1 MICNPE
7 ESGEKVT
14 DDLLV
19 AQVGIDLACFA
30 GLGEEVLD
38 LCSPLTRGPFVAF
51 GEAGVGECF
60 LPERDDQTAS
70 SRLVASSGRISRQ
83 HDRSAAGLVR
93 CGRRRPTAG
102 PPWWRGT
109 RTGPWHSQ
117 PRWRSRS
124 SWLRPSHPEHRSPRG
139 LDELD
144 STLLMINNFR
154 HVRGSG
160 LLAAAGIRRAGR
172 GPGRGVEARV
182 PRFRASL
189 TRCAECGLG
198 ARRPR
203 FGGRDLQD
211 RRR

>member
-1 MICNPE
+1 MICDPE

-70 SRLVASSGRISRQ
+70 SRLVASRGRISRQ
-83 HDRSAAGLVR
+83 HDRSAAVWLDVVEGGRQQVLLGGEVR
-93 CGRRRPTAG
+93 ARA
-102 PPWWRGT
+102 PWQ
-109 RTGPWHSQ
+109 SQ

-124 SWLRPSHPEHRSPRG
+124 SWLRPSHPERSFATWPR
-139 LDELD
+139 
-144 STLLMINNFR
+144 
-154 HVRGSG
+154 
-160 LLAAAGIRRAGR
+160 
-172 GPGRGVEARV
+172 
-182 PRFRASL
+182 
-189 TRCAECGLG
+189 
-198 ARRPR
+198 
-203 FGGRDLQD
+203 
-211 RRR
+211 

>member
-1 MICNPE
+1 VSGVCVVSRLGRSDAVICDPE

-30 GLGEEVLD
+30 GLVEEVLD

-109 RTGPWHSQ
+109 RTAALIVAASQ
-117 PRWRSRS
+117 PSR
-124 SWLRPSHPEHRSPRG
+124 
-139 LDELD
+139 
-144 STLLMINNFR
+144 TIVR
-154 HVRGSG
+154 HVASMS
-160 LLAAAGIRRAGR
+160 LIRR
-172 GPGRGVEARV
+172 
-182 PRFRASL
+182 S
-189 TRCAECGLG
+189 
-198 ARRPR
+198 
-203 FGGRDLQD
+203 
-211 RRR
+211 